1 MPILRIKRSSFS
13 VTAVGGL
20 LVLLLFLS
28 GCGNSSPD
36 EERYYE
42 GELAAMRKQELAQE
56 AAEAEKKAALRDGYP
71 WRASKKDDSCLP
83 SRLKTLENRLDNEI
97 KCLNETVHGKKSS
110 RYKFRD

>member
-13 VTAVGGL
+13 VTAGGAL
-20 LVLLLFLS
+20 LVWLLLAS
-28 GCGNSSPD
+28 GCNNSSQD
-36 EERYYE
+36 EVRYYE
-42 GELAAMRKQELAQE
+42 RELAVMRKQELAQE

-97 KCLNETVHGKKSS
+97 KCLDETVHGKKSG
-110 RYKFRD
+110 RYRFRN